1 SEIAKRLSTD
11 KTKIVAALEFLQSN
25 QMIDYIKQ
33 TQMPQITFTTPRLD
47 IKELSISAKNY
58 QERKEVAIKKMESVI
73 YYASANHKCRSEIL
87 LNYFGQKDTYRC
99 GVCDV
104 CLERNKL
111 ELSDMEFS
119 LVSDQVKT
127 QLKNAPM
134 PLTALVNSITNVRE
148 DKIIKVLQWLMENGK
163 VQPNKKNLLEWRK

>member
-1 SEIAKRLSTD
+1 
-11 KTKIVAALEFLQSN
+11 
-25 QMIDYIKQ
+25 
-33 TQMPQITFTTPRLD
+33 
-47 IKELSISAKNY
+47 
-58 QERKEVAIKKMESVI
+58 ME
-73 YYASANHKCRSEIL
+73 Y
-87 LNYFGQKDTYRC
+87 LNK
-99 GVCDV
+99 
-104 CLERNKL
+104 
-111 ELSDMEFS
+111 LSDMEFS